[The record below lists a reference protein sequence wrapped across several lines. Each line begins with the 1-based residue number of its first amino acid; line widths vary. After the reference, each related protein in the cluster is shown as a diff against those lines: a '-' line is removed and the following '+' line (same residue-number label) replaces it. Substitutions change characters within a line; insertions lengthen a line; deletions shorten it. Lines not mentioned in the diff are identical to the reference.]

1 MDVLLWGDVCAFEP
15 TVHGDEQGEE
25 ADMSQLELSLAEA
38 RGLMLAAQGLL
49 EAPPERPGPAE
60 LRAAVERL
68 GVVQIDTISVVARSQ
83 YLVLWSRL
91 GAYDP
96 AHFDALLYPER
107 AIFEYWSHAASIVP
121 MRDWAFYRAG
131 MVHAPE
137 WHMYSDTRAWMEQR
151 PDVVRQ
157 TLEAIRERG
166 PLASADFERPAD
178 GRRVERWDWYGPKES
193 RVALDVLWTLGE
205 LMVHSRR
212 AGQKVYDLRER
223 VLADLDGRVALPA
236 DDALPSHEQRLRYF
250 AERTVEALG
259 VVTADWLWDYFRL
272 RRHLRAGAQS
282 GRDEADVHLSD
293 RGDLRGTDDDEEP
306 IKNGNSR
313 VRAVAMLADLAAAEL
328 VVPVRIEGLAE
339 PAYMDARRLPDLE
352 RLRGGL
358 RPERTTLLSP
368 FDSLIWD
375 RKRAQQLFGFEV
387 VFEAYVLPQKRRY
400 GYYCLAI
407 LHRGELVGRVDA
419 KAARTEG
426 ALLARAVYLEPGVA
440 VDEALLEGLAG
451 ALRDLARFLGLAEVR
466 VERTQPA
473 GLARRLASR
482 LKRNPRLRRV
492 TAL

>member
-1 MDVLLWGDVCAFEP
+1 
-15 TVHGDEQGEE
+15 
-25 ADMSQLELSLAEA
+25 MSRLELSLAEA

-60 LRAAVERL
+60 LRATVERL
-68 GVVQIDTISVVARSQ
+68 GVVQIDTISVVTRSQ

-107 AIFEYWSHAASIVP
+107 AVFEYWSHAASIVP
-121 MRDWAFYRAG
+121 MRDWPYYRAG

-137 WHMYSDTRAWMEQR
+137 WHMYSDTRAWMEQH

-212 AGQKVYDLRER
+212 GGQKVYDLREH
-223 VLADLDGRVALPA
+223 VLAELDGRFALPA
-236 DDALPSHEQRLRYF
+236 DDALPGHAERLRYF
-250 AERTVEALG
+250 AERTIEALG

-272 RRHLRAGAQS
+272 RRHLRAGAKN

-293 RGDLRGTDDDEEP
+293 MEGLGDEDEDAAEP
-306 IKNGNSR
+306 AKIGNSR
-313 VRAVAMLADLAAAEL
+313 ARAVAMLAELAAAGL
-328 VVPVRIEGLAE
+328 VVPARIEGLE
-339 PAYMDARRLPDLE
+339 GPAYVDAGRLLDLE

-407 LHRGELVGRVDA
+407 LHRGELVGRLDA
-419 KAARTEG
+419 KAARAEG
-426 ALLARAVYLEPGVA
+426 VLLARAVYLEPGVA

-473 GLARRLASR
+473 GLARRLAAR
-482 LKRNPRLRRV
+482 LKRNPRPRRV